1 MNNFQIV
8 FSVPVHEKWDVVL
21 DLVLNF
27 KYLNPKSAIVLHVSE
42 GFNEKESPMKREEFE
57 RIINEIGG
65 VFINPESVRTGYSD
79 IIQAHLSN
87 FRFISN
93 RSDFHFFSMCASN
106 ELFVKPGLYEHIKD
120 YDCGADLFDPKDRPI
135 WVVGHYASDDVDL
148 KRMIEESGGCKIIA
162 SHIEGSFYSKSIFKK
177 IVDII
182 EHHYDY
188 KKMKIAYPREE
199 IYFSTI
205 LEGLRNN
212 TTNIKVQ
219 NPGLFTF
226 VHWAFGYNRMKIS
239 ISDLKKCQAID
250 SQYYTV
256 KRVDRSIDSH
266 IRAYLRK
273 QHGYDKTHYYSFIT
287 HKNLSYS
294 RIFIIDIYNVITWV
308 LSDSRNKL
316 IGKLKNMT
324 LNK

>member
-1 MNNFQIV
+1 MV
-8 FSVPVHEKWDVVL
+8 FSVPVHERWDVVL

-27 KYLNPKSAIVLHVSE
+27 RYLNPSSAIVLHVSE
-42 GFNEKESPMKREEFE
+42 GFNEKESPMKRERFE
-57 RIINEIGG
+57 KIINEIGG

-87 FRFISN
+87 FKYISSQ
-93 RSDFHFFSMCASN
+93 SDFHFFSLCASN
-106 ELFVKPGLYEHIKD
+106 ELFVKPGLYEHIKE
-120 YDCGADLFDPKDRPI
+120 YDCGVDLFDPKDRPI

-148 KRMIEESGGCKIIA
+148 KRMIEESGGSKIIA
-162 SHIEGSFYSKSIFKK
+162 SHIEGSYYSKPLFKE

-188 KKMKIAYPREE
+188 REMKTAYPREE

-205 LEGLRNN
+205 LDGLLNKF
-212 TTNIKVQ
+212 TNIKVQ

-226 VHWAFGYNRMKIS
+226 VHWAFGYTRMKICVT
-239 ISDLKKCQAID
+239 DLKKCQAIE
-250 SQYYTV
+250 SQYYSV

-273 QHGYDKTHYYSFIT
+273 QYGYDKTPYYSSIRY
-287 HKNLSYS
+287 KNLSYP
-294 RIFIIDIYNVITWV
+294 RIFIIDTKNIINWI
-308 LSDSRNKL
+308 LSDSKNKL
-316 IGKLKNMT
+316 VSILYRIKN
-324 LNK
+324 NKIPK